1 MVSAPDRRQYAP
13 ATERNRDPILK
24 VLQQVLP
31 PQGTILEIASG
42 TGQHAI
48 YFAPALAPRLW
59 LPSEFDPELQ
69 ASILAWRHRH
79 PAANL
84 MAPIVLDA
92 GDRPWSIEAGTLPP
106 DCTAADLQREP
117 ISAIIAINLIHI
129 APWSVALGLLA
140 GASRLLPSGGILYLY
155 GPFIEPDKPLTPSNL
170 AFHQSLQFRN
180 PAWGLR
186 DLGILQAAAEAE
198 GLQLQQVSSMPANN
212 LSVVLRK

>member
-31 PQGTILEIASG
+31 PQGTVLEIASG
-42 TGQHAI
+42 TGQHCV

-59 LPSEFDPELQ
+59 LPSELDPELR
-69 ASILAWRHRH
+69 ASIVAWQERE

-84 MAPIVLDA
+84 MAPIALDA
-92 GDRPWSIEAGTLPP
+92 GDRPWSIETGTLPP
-106 DCTAADLQREP
+106 NCTAAALQREP

-129 APWSVALGLLA
+129 APWSVGLGLLA
-140 GASRLLPSGGILYLY
+140 GASRLLPPGGILYLY
-155 GPFIEPDKPLTPSNL
+155 GPFLEPDKPLTPSNL
-170 AFHQSLQFRN
+170 VFHQSLQFRN

-186 DLGILQAAAEAE
+186 DLAVVQAAAEAE
-198 GLQLQQVSSMPANN
+198 GLQLEQVVPMPVNN
-212 LSVVLRK
+212 LSVIFRN